1 MTSAEIRRAFLDF
14 FRDKQHKIVLSA
26 PIVNKDDPS
35 LLFTNAGM
43 NQFKDYFLGDK
54 VPNNRR
60 VADTQKC
67 MRVSGKHNDLDDVG
81 RDGTHHTMFEMLG
94 NWSFGD
100 YFKDEAIAWSWELLT
115 DRLGIAKDQL
125 YATVFEGAEEEG
137 IPVDNE
143 ARNFWLRY
151 LPEDRILYGNKKDN
165 FWEMGETGPCGPCT
179 EIHVDLRSEEARAK
193 SPGRELVNVD
203 GSGVVEIWN
212 NVFIQYN
219 RKADGGLVYLPERHV
234 DTGMGF
240 ERLCMVLQGKSATYD
255 TDIFTPTIA
264 EIERLTG
271 LTYGASYAPDAK
283 ADMAMRVV
291 ADHLRAVAFTVADGQ
306 LPGSSGAG
314 YVVRRILRRAVRY
327 AYSFLDRKEPFMY
340 QLLPVLVREMGEAF
354 PELARQQEQIA
365 RIVQSEERSF
375 LQTLASGIEMFPRI
389 VSSSVISSLAN
400 ILNKSGY
407 HATLEAKISPDS
419 DIRIDIYES
428 TKKVAFEY
436 KTRPTSG
443 MRMQMDRLRRLDGVN
458 AVVGITMDDFKR
470 DHFSS
475 TLKLQHFDDVD
486 LNKNDFKISGSD
498 AFMLY
503 DTFGFPV
510 DLTRLLAEE
519 CGLSVD
525 EKGFERALQEQK
537 DRSRQDAAKEV
548 GDWIV
553 LSSEPSVFIG
563 YDVLSDAGA
572 QVTKYRT
579 IKVKD
584 KPQYQLVLDRT
595 PFYGESGGQAGDI
608 GIIRVGEERL
618 EVLDTVKENELTIH
632 IVNKVPGDPQ
642 AEVYS
647 EVNVEDREKIS
658 AHHTGAHLL
667 HAALHEVLGEHAVQK
682 GQDVRASKL
691 RFDFSHF
698 ERPTEEELERIELL
712 VNRKIR
718 QNIPL
723 LEQREVPIA
732 EARNSGAMM
741 LFGEKYGDRVRIIT
755 FDADF
760 SSELCGGTHVPRT
773 GDLGFF
779 KITSES
785 ALAAGIRRIEAVAG
799 LRAEWYVRGRLALL
813 DSVREQLKN
822 SSDPVGAVTS
832 LQDENRS
839 LKKSLEKLQAAQ
851 ASDLKGDL
859 EAAFEE
865 VGNVKFLARQVDLSD
880 AAAIKN
886 LAFQLTGETERAVVL
901 LASENEGKALLTLAV
916 SKGLAGTSQGA
927 LHAGAMI
934 KELAK
939 HIRGGGGGQPFFATA
954 GGKEPGGIA
963 AALQQARE
971 LVASR

>member
-1 MTSAEIRRAFLDF
+1 
-14 FRDKQHKIVLSA
+14 
-26 PIVNKDDPS
+26 
-35 LLFTNAGM
+35 
-43 NQFKDYFLGDK
+43 
-54 VPNNRR
+54 
-60 VADTQKC
+60 

-115 DRLGIAKDQL
+115 DRLGISKDQL
-125 YATVFEGAEEEG
+125 YATVFEGAEDEG
-137 IPVDNE
+137 IPVDDE

-151 LPEDRILYGNKKDN
+151 LPQDRILYGNKKDN

-179 EIHVDLRSEEARAK
+179 EIHVDLRSEEVRAK

-219 RKADGGLVYLPERHV
+219 RKADGSLVNLPERHV

-240 ERLCMVLQGKSATYD
+240 ERLCMVLQGKTATYD

-291 ADHLRAVAFTVADGQ
+291 ADHLRAVAFTIADGQ

-327 AYSFLDRKEPFMY
+327 AYSFLDRKEPFIY

-375 LQTLASGIEMFPRI
+375 LQTLENGLSRFAALQSAGGTI
-389 VSSSVISSLAN
+389 A
-400 ILNKSGY
+400 GQ
-407 HATLEAKISPDS
+407 D
-419 DIRIDIYES
+419 
-428 TKKVAFEY
+428 AFE
-436 KTRPTSG
+436 
-443 MRMQMDRLRRLDGVN
+443 
-458 AVVGITMDDFKR
+458 
-470 DHFSS
+470 
-475 TLKLQHFDDVD
+475 
-486 LNKNDFKISGSD
+486 
-498 AFMLY
+498 LY
-503 DTFGFPV
+503 DTFGFPI

-519 CGLSVD
+519 RGLRVD
-525 EKGFERALQEQK
+525 EQGFQRALQEQK

-553 LSSEPSVFIG
+553 LSPEPSVFIG

-579 IKVKD
+579 VKVKD

-618 EVLDTVKENELTIH
+618 EVLDTVKENDLTVH
-632 IVNKVPGDPQ
+632 IVNKLPGDPQ

-647 EVNVEDREKIS
+647 EVNAEDREKVS

-667 HAALHEVLGEHAVQK
+667 HAALREVLGEHAVQK
-682 GQDVRASKL
+682 GQDVRSGKL

-723 LEQREVPIA
+723 LEQRDVPIA

-760 SSELCGGTHVPRT
+760 SSELCGGTHVLRT
-773 GDLGFF
+773 GDLGLF

-799 LRAEWYVRGRLALL
+799 SHAEWYVRGRLALL
-813 DSVREQLKN
+813 DSVREELKN
-822 SSDPVGAVTS
+822 SSDPVGAITS
-832 LQDENRS
+832 LQEENRS

-851 ASDLKGDL
+851 ASNLKGDL

-865 VGNVKFLARQVDLSD
+865 VGDVKFLARRVDLTD

-886 LAFQLTGETERAVVL
+886 LAFQLTGENERAVVL
-901 LASENEGKALLTLAV
+901 LASESDGKALLTLAI

-934 KELAK
+934 KALAQ
-939 HIRGGGGGQPFFATA
+939 HICGGGGGQPFFATA

-963 AALQQARE
+963 AALEQARE
-971 LVASR
+971 LVADR

>member
-1 MTSAEIRRAFLDF
+1 MTAAETRRAFLDF
-14 FRDKQHKIVLSA
+14 FREKQHKIVPSA

-54 VPNNRR
+54 VPNHRR

-115 DRLGIAKDQL
+115 DRLGIAPDRL

-137 IPVDNE
+137 IPVDEE
-143 ARNFWLRY
+143 ARNYWLRY
-151 LPEDRILYGNKKDN
+151 LPADRVLYGNKKDN

-179 EIHVDLRSEEARAK
+179 EIHVDMRPEAERQQT
-193 SPGRELVNVD
+193 PGDSLVNVD

-219 RKADGGLVYLPERHV
+219 RKADGSLVNLPERHV

-240 ERLCMVLQGKSATYD
+240 ERLCMVLQGKEATYD
-255 TDIFTPTIA
+255 TDIFTPVIA

-271 LTYGASYAPDAK
+271 QVYGGSYADDAK
-283 ADMAMRVV
+283 SDMAMRVV
-291 ADHLRAVAFTVADGQ
+291 ADHLRAVAFTIADGQ

-327 AYSFLDRKEPFMY
+327 GYSFLGRREPFMY
-340 QLLPVLVREMGEAF
+340 QLMPVLVREMGEAF
-354 PELARQQEQIA
+354 PELARQQQQIS

-375 LQTLASGIEMFPRI
+375 LQTLENGLSRFAALTASDGTI
-389 VSSSVISSLAN
+389 A
-400 ILNKSGY
+400 G
-407 HATLEAKISPDS
+407 AD
-419 DIRIDIYES
+419 
-428 TKKVAFEY
+428 AFE
-436 KTRPTSG
+436 
-443 MRMQMDRLRRLDGVN
+443 
-458 AVVGITMDDFKR
+458 
-470 DHFSS
+470 
-475 TLKLQHFDDVD
+475 
-486 LNKNDFKISGSD
+486 
-498 AFMLY
+498 LY
-503 DTFGFPV
+503 DTFGFPI

-519 CGLSVD
+519 KGLKVD
-525 EKGFERALQEQK
+525 EPGFERALQEQK
-537 DRSRQDAAKEV
+537 DRSRQDAAREV
-548 GDWIV
+548 GDWVV
-553 LSSEPSVFIG
+553 LSPEPSAFIG

-579 IKVKD
+579 VKVKD

-595 PFYGESGGQAGDI
+595 PFYGESGGQAGDT
-608 GIIRVGEERL
+608 GILRVGEETL
-618 EVLDTVKENELTIH
+618 EVLDTVKENDLTVH
-632 IVNKVPGDPQ
+632 IVNKLPQ
-642 AEVYS
+642 DAQGEVYS
-647 EVNVEDREKIS
+647 EVAARVRQATS

-682 GQDVRASKL
+682 GQDVRAGKL

-698 ERPTEEELERIELL
+698 ERPTSDELYRIERL
-712 VNRKIR
+712 VNEKIR

-723 LEQREVPIA
+723 IERRDVPIA

-741 LFGEKYGDRVRIIT
+741 LFGEKYGDTVRIIT
-755 FDADF
+755 FDEDF

-773 GDLGFF
+773 GELGLF

-799 LRAEWYVRGRLALL
+799 ARAENYVNGRLAALQ
-813 DSVREQLKN
+813 DVRDQLKN
-822 SSDPVGAVTS
+822 TGDPVGAIAS

-839 LKKSLEKLQAAQ
+839 LKKELDRMKAAQ
-851 ASDLKGDL
+851 AGDLKGSL
-859 EAAFEE
+859 QEAFEDIN
-865 VGNVKFLARQVDLSD
+865 GLQFLAQQVDLDD
-880 AAAIKN
+880 AAAIKT
-886 LAFQLTGETERAVVL
+886 LAFQLTGENDRAVVL
-901 LASENEGKALLTLAV
+901 LASENAGKALLTFAV
-916 SKGLAGTSQGA
+916 SKSVAGTEEGA
-927 LHAGAMI
+927 VNAGGMI
-934 KELAK
+934 RQLAK

-954 GGKEPGGIA
+954 GGKEPGGIP
-963 AALQQARE
+963 AALQEARE
-971 LVASR
+971 LVAAL